1 MPELDKDGESIIA
14 RDKKRL
20 TPTTVQSLANEV
32 VAAAMGKKAQ
42 DIVVMDMRQVS
53 GMADFFVLCT
63 GNSDAQIKA
72 IVEAVETQVRDKYL
86 ERPWHVEGADH
97 RQWVLMDYVDL
108 VVHVFTPERRSF
120 YDLERLWGDAS
131 CEKISSVPALAE

>member
-1 MPELDKDGESIIA
+1 MPELDKGGASTII
-14 RDKKRL
+14 RDKKRS
-20 TPTTVQSLANEV
+20 TPTTVQSLVKEAV
-32 VAAAMGKKAQ
+32 SAATDKKAQ

-63 GNSDAQIKA
+63 GTSDAQIKA
-72 IVEAVETQVRDKYL
+72 IVESVETQIRDQYH

-108 VVHVFTPERRSF
+108 VVHVFTPERRTF
-120 YDLERLWGDAS
+120 YDLERLWGDAP
-131 CEKISSVPALAE
+131 CEKISSLSAVAE